1 MIGPALGGG
10 FGRYMGYFGLVLD
23 NIIDMTVVLANG
35 DIKQVSA
42 TSNPDLYWGMK
53 GAGMNFGIVT
63 QANFKIYDFPTTH
76 WVYAEFVY
84 ADAEHRLDA
93 YFEAVNK
100 INADSSQPKELGTLY
115 SMYAIDPQY
124 SSTDVSHHR
133 LHRPCQES

>member
-63 QANFKIYDFPTTH
+63 QANFKIYDFPTTTGCMPNLSMPTPSIGSMLISKQSTRSMLIARSRRS
-76 WVYAEFVY
+76 WVLCTRCMPLIRNIA
-84 ADAEHRLDA
+84 AL
-93 YFEAVNK
+93 
-100 INADSSQPKELGTLY
+100 
-115 SMYAIDPQY
+115 M
-124 SSTDVSHHR
+124 
-133 LHRPCQES
+133 